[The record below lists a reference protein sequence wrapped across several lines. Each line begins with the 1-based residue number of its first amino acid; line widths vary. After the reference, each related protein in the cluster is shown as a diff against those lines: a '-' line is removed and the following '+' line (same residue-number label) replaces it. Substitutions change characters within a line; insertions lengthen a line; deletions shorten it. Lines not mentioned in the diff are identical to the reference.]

1 MSFVCMVH
9 CWSRVLVFGPK
20 NNDSRRLEEGFM
32 MFDGGLGVKDLFSD
46 GLRVEDLF
54 SDDEDFQAPKVISKT
69 NCTTVVHTSQKA
81 STSSGKLNL
90 GLFVKL
96 CL

>member
-1 MSFVCMVH
+1 MSFVYMVH

-20 NNDSRRLEEGFM
+20 KNDSRRLEEGFM
-32 MFDGGLGVKDLFSD
+32 MFDVGLG
-46 GLRVEDLF
+46 VEDLF
-54 SDDEDFQAPKVISKT
+54 SDDEDFQPPKVISKT

-90 GLFVKL
+90 GLFVKF